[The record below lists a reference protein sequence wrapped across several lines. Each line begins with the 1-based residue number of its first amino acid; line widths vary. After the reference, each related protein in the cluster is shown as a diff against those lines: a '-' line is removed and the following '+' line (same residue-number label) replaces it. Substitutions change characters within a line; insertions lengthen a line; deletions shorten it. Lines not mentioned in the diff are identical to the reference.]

1 MMINIGMTLKNRL
14 AAQLVL
20 FFFCTLGS
28 SFATTL
34 DAIGVTL
41 LRVSDL
47 TLIGT
52 GVKVAQPEAPENF
65 DGTAWQ
71 VNPLIIGQ
79 STNLITYI
87 SIDGSASNYPNTLG
101 IESGHADSVAGNFYG
116 TTIGVAPG
124 VAHVDNY
131 EANYFYLPLITVG
144 LPIQAKI
151 VNQSFIFGASPPQT
165 NVDFEYDNFAATN
178 NTLFVS
184 GAGNS
189 GPPSAPATAYNGI
202 GVAAFGGA
210 SSIGPTLDN
219 GRSKPDITA
228 PAGATSFSTPLV
240 AGAAAILVQAG
251 LRSDGGAGT
260 TNAATD
266 IRTLK
271 ALLFNGAVKPT
282 NWAHTTTTPL
292 DTRFGAG
299 ILNVYNSYKQ
309 LAAGKFSFVES
320 TSVAVDDPHP
330 PGSST
335 SNVASL
341 IGWDFNSIS
350 SVTNDRVNHYYFD
363 LPAGTPFTLTTTL
376 VWNRQFGA
384 TDINNLNLY
393 LYKIGNTNP
402 ISMSV
407 STVDNVEHIFSTRL
421 SSGRYDI
428 QVLKKGGLTNVSGSE
443 SYALAFQFFTQTLEI
458 TRSGNQAVLT
468 WPLSPDGF
476 SLQSTPDLT
485 PPVVWAAVT
494 NAVVVTNNQ
503 NRVTIPP
510 ASVSQFFR
518 LSAP

>member
-1 MMINIGMTLKNRL
+1 MMSPIRMTIKNRL
-14 AAQLVL
+14 ALL
-20 FFFCTLGS
+20 FVISFSIGS

-34 DAIGVTL
+34 DTIGVTL
-41 LRVSDL
+41 LRSSDS

-52 GVKVAQPEAPENF
+52 GVNVAQSEAPENF

-71 VNPLIIGQ
+71 VNPFAIGQ
-79 STNLITYI
+79 PTNLITYI
-87 SIDGSASNYPNTLG
+87 SIDGSASNYPNALG
-101 IESGHADSVAGNFYG
+101 IESSHADSVAGNFYG
-116 TTIGVAPG
+116 TAVGVAPG

-131 EANYFYLPLITVG
+131 EANNFYLPIITVG
-144 LPIQAKI
+144 IPIQAKI
-151 VNQSFIFGASPPQT
+151 VNQSFIFGVSPPQT
-165 NVDFEYDNFAATN
+165 NVDSEYDNFAALN

-184 GAGNS
+184 GAGNG

-251 LRSDGGAGT
+251 LRGDGGAGT
-260 TNAATD
+260 INAASD

-320 TSVAVDDPHP
+320 TAVAVDDPHP
-330 PGSST
+330 PESST

-350 SVTNDRVNHYYFD
+350 SSVPNDRVNHYYFD
-363 LPAGTPFTLTTTL
+363 LPVGLPFTLTTTL
-376 VWNRQFGA
+376 VWNRQFGE

-402 ISMSV
+402 ISLSV
-407 STVDNVEHIFSTRL
+407 STVDNVEHIFSTGL

-428 QVLKKGGLTNVSGSE
+428 QVLKKGGLTNVSSPE
-443 SYALAFQFFTQTLEI
+443 SYALAFQFFTQPLEI

-476 SLQSTPDLT
+476 SLQATPDLT
-485 PPVVWAAVT
+485 PPIVWAAVT
-494 NAVVVTNNQ
+494 NTVVVTNNQ

-510 ASVSQFFR
+510 ASASQFFR
-518 LSAP
+518 LSSP